1 MDNHFEIFK
10 VAFPMAVSLIAMG
23 IQLIFGVLNL
33 KRAKMET
40 QRQIAETKK
49 QEMLLVLQTEETYK
63 GDVRQWGLEVLD
75 AMARAQQLC
84 TIDPKELSNHDF
96 AIEKANTVS
105 CLRSLLN
112 RAKWLFPNLAI
123 PAREDPEFS
132 FEPKRHHSALETILY
147 AYHTLDRLIAED
159 ADKRKIAQGRIRKFR
174 NEFVREMRRAVD
186 PQVRGSD
193 IETLVADLH
202 VKQEA
207 EEKAKAEEE
216 EE

>member
-105 CLRSLLN
+105 CLSIGLL
-112 RAKWLFPNLAI
+112 WTSSPGGLSIAI
-123 PAREDPEFS
+123 ICS
-132 FEPKRHHSALETILY
+132 S
-147 AYHTLDRLIAED
+147 
-159 ADKRKIAQGRIRKFR
+159 
-174 NEFVREMRRAVD
+174 
-186 PQVRGSD
+186 
-193 IETLVADLH
+193 
-202 VKQEA
+202 
-207 EEKAKAEEE
+207 
-216 EE
+216 